1 MNKEETFSVD
11 LHPMR
16 QFFNTGQ
23 TIPYEFRKRQLQL
36 LKEMI
41 ETNEEEIFKALYS
54 DLKKSKEESY
64 ATETGLVIT
73 EISFTLK
80 KLRKWMKPKK
90 IKTNFINFPSS
101 TRLYHDPLGV
111 TLIIGSWNYPFQLL
125 IMPLVGAIAGGNCA
139 VLKPS
144 EVAPATSTL
153 IAQIIQKTFSPEYI
167 RVVEGEGSKVVP
179 ELMESF
185 RFDHV
190 FYTGS
195 GTVGKSIYQAAA
207 KDLIPVTLELGGKS
221 PAIIEADAKI
231 KTAARR
237 IVLGKFV
244 NAGQTCVAPDYI
256 LVHESVKDKL
266 LEEITKYTEEF
277 FGKDPAE
284 SADYGKI
291 INEKRFDT
299 LIAYL
304 NDAGKIAFGGEHNRE
319 NLFIAPTIITG
330 VSLEDKIMKEEI
342 FGPLLPVIK
351 FKDRDEALAI
361 IRENEKPLSFYL
373 FTDAKESIQWWM
385 DRVSFGGGCV
395 NNTIWHL
402 ANPNIP
408 FGGVGGSGIGNYH
421 GRFSFDT
428 FTHAKAVMK
437 TPVWFDPDLKYP
449 PFKGK
454 LSLLK
459 KFIK

>member
-1 MNKEETFSVD
+1 MNKEESLAVD
-11 LHPMR
+11 LYSMR
-16 QFFNTGQ
+16 QFFNAGH
-23 TIPYEFRKRQLQL
+23 TIPYEFRKKQLQI
-36 LKEMI
+36 LKQMI
-41 ETNEEEIFKALYS
+41 ETNEEKIFGALYK

-64 ATETGLVIT
+64 ATETGLVVA
-73 EISFTLK
+73 EISYALK
-80 KLRKWMKPKK
+80 RLHKWMKPKK
-90 IKTNFINFPSS
+90 SKTNFLNFPSS
-101 TRLYHDPLGV
+101 TRIYHDPLGV

-144 EVAPATSTL
+144 EVAPATSAILAQL
-153 IAQIIQKTFSPEYI
+153 IQENFSPEYI
-167 RVVEGEGSKVVP
+167 RVIEGEGSKVVP
-179 ELMESF
+179 ALMESF

-195 GTVGKSIYQAAA
+195 GAVGKSIYQAAA

-221 PAIIEADAKI
+221 PAIVEADADI

-237 IVLGKFV
+237 IVLGKFI

-256 LVHESVKDKL
+256 LAHDSVKEKL
-266 LEEITKYTEEF
+266 ITELKKYTEEF

-284 SADYGKI
+284 SRDYGKI

-299 LIAYL
+299 LLSYL
-304 NDAGKIAFGGEHNRE
+304 KDTGEIVFGGEYNRE
-319 NLFIAPTIITG
+319 KLFLAPAVLTG
-330 VSLEDKIMKEEI
+330 VSMQDKIMQEEI
-342 FGPLLPVIK
+342 FGPLLPVIFYQK
-351 FKDRDEALAI
+351 REEALAI
-361 IRENEKPLSFYL
+361 IRENDTPLSFYL
-373 FTDAKESIQWWM
+373 FSNKNENIQWWM

-402 ANPNIP
+402 SNPNLP

-421 GRFSFDT
+421 GKYSFET
-428 FTHAKAVMK
+428 FTHAKPVMK

-454 LSLLK
+454 LNLLK

>member
-1 MNKEETFSVD
+1 MNKEESFSID
-11 LHPMR
+11 LTPMR

-23 TIPYEFRKRQLQL
+23 MIPYEFRKKQLQL

-41 ETNEEEIFKALYS
+41 ENNEKEIFDALYK

-64 ATETGLVIT
+64 ATETGLVIA
-73 EISFTLK
+73 EISYALK
-80 KLRKWMKPKK
+80 RLHKWMKPKK
-90 IKTNFINFPSS
+90 IKTNFLNFPSS
-101 TRLYHDPLGV
+101 TRIYRDPLGV

-125 IMPLVGAIAGGNCA
+125 IMPLIGAIAGGNCT

-144 EVAPATSTL
+144 EGAPATSSIL
-153 IAQIIQKTFSPEYI
+153 AQLIQKTFSPDYI
-167 RVVEGEGSKVVP
+167 RVVEGEGSEVVP
-179 ELMESF
+179 ALMESF

-195 GTVGKSIYQAAA
+195 GAVGKLIYQAAA

-221 PAIIEADAKI
+221 PAIVEADANI
-231 KTAARR
+231 KTTARR

-244 NAGQTCVAPDYI
+244 NAGQTCVAPDYV
-256 LVHESVKDKL
+256 LVHESVKEKL
-266 LEEITKYTEEF
+266 LDEIKKYTEEF
-277 FGKDPAE
+277 FGKVPAE

-299 LIAYL
+299 LMSYM
-304 NDAGKIAFGGEHNRE
+304 NDTGKIIFGGEHNRE
-319 NLFIAPTIITG
+319 KLFIAPTLITG
-330 VSLEDKIMKEEI
+330 VFMQEKIMKEEI
-342 FGPLLPVIK
+342 FGPLLPIIK
-351 FKDRDEALAI
+351 YKEREEALTL
-361 IRENEKPLSFYL
+361 IRKNEKPLSFYL
-373 FTDAKESIQWWM
+373 FSETKETIQWWM

-421 GRFSFDT
+421 GRYSFET
-428 FTHAKAVMK
+428 FTHAKGVMK
-437 TPVWFDPDLKYP
+437 TPVWFDPNLKYP

-454 LSLLK
+454 LNFLK